1 MGALTQKFNFTVGS
15 MNALFQKFN
24 IEFKVIQS
32 APHNHETGIHEKGP
46 GGPLKRAFL

>member
-1 MGALTQKFNFTVGS
+1 MGALAQKFNFTVGS

-32 APHNHETGIHEKGP
+32 TPHNHETVAPEKGP
-46 GGPLKRAFL
+46 RRALEACLV